1 MNKEPEREG
10 DIPGDG
16 VQHEAGPGLQQG
28 TARQVSQLYIPYFIF
43 RNTLSWNRLVVFL
56 FLIHDHGHTSN
67 LVTIMFSS

>member
-28 TARQVSQLYIPYFIF
+28 TARQVSQLYISYFIF
-43 RNTLSWNRLVVFL
+43 RNFVMELFSSFL

-67 LVTIMFSS
+67 LVNIV